1 MKKLLSLA
9 LSLALVLSFAACS
22 NSASSTPDSS
32 SAEQSSVSQAV
43 EGLWATAIY
52 TENAEVGEGEKTV
65 EMTVTAEDKS
75 IVITVK
81 TDAETVG
88 DMLRE
93 TSVATGSEGDYG
105 LFVDTV
111 NGIKA
116 DWDTDGTY
124 WGFYVDGEFSSVGV
138 DGVDIPT
145 DGSLNI
151 AFNLEKDNG

>member
-1 MKKLLSLA
+1 MLWCSLLLLVQTA
-9 LSLALVLSFAACS
+9 HPQHRIHLPLSSHLFHRLLKAF
-22 NSASSTPDSS
+22 
-32 SAEQSSVSQAV
+32 
-43 EGLWATAIY
+43 WATATY

>member
-1 MKKLLSLA
+1 
-9 LSLALVLSFAACS
+9 
-22 NSASSTPDSS
+22 
-32 SAEQSSVSQAV
+32 
-43 EGLWATAIY
+43 
-52 TENAEVGEGEKTV
+52 
-65 EMTVTAEDKS
+65 MTVTAEDKS